1 VRSLVIVESPAKAK
15 TIKKYLG
22 RGYDVKASIGHVIDL
37 PKSELGVDVD
47 NGFEPKYVT
56 IKGKLKV
63 LRELKQA
70 GKAAD
75 QVLLATDLDREGE
88 AIAWHLKNELESVQP
103 NVRRIIFNEITKR
116 AIQEAVERPG
126 DVDQNKVDAQQ
137 ARRILDRLVGYMV
150 SPLLWK
156 VFYYGLSAGRVQS
169 VALRLICERER
180 EIRAFVP
187 EEFWSITA
195 ELAAK
200 GQPFEAKLRTWKG
213 EKLELHDQAA
223 TDAVLAALAGAAW
236 RVAEVESK
244 EKRRN
249 PYPPYI
255 TSTMQQDAARRLRFS
270 AKKTMMLAQQLYE
283 GIELGPEGP
292 VGLITYMRT
301 DSTRISD
308 MARQEGIEHVIRSL
322 GEEYIP
328 ETERKFKVGKGAQD
342 AHEAIR
348 ATSVDRTP
356 ESVKRFLTPDQFA
369 LYDLV
374 WRRYVASL
382 MSSAVYQTVTADI
395 AAGDGVF
402 RANGSQLKF
411 DGYLRIYPDVR
422 EKEDGEGV
430 LPPLAEGQIVELL
443 QIVPRQHF
451 TEPPPRYTEAS
462 LIKELE
468 ERGIGRPST
477 YATIV
482 STIQEREYVL
492 KEGGRFAPTSLG
504 EEVWQTLEKSFPDIF
519 ETDFTARMESE
530 LDKVE
535 TGEDGWRQVVEAFYR
550 PFSRDLETIQSDP
563 KALLQTSTDS
573 GVICE
578 KCGSTMIKKWG
589 RNGPFLACPKYP
601 ECRNTKSV
609 DGESSVVKLDKI
621 CPKCGGQMVKKNGRY
636 GEFGA
641 CENYPTCKHTEPLS
655 IGVNCPTEGCTGYLT
670 KKRSGRGK
678 IFYGCSRYP
687 ECKFAAWDKPTG
699 EKCSACGQGYLV
711 EKNTKAKGIFKKC
724 PTCKEEFLD

>member
-1 VRSLVIVESPAKAK
+1 VAKSLVIVESPAKAR

-22 RGYDVKASIGHVIDL
+22 NNYEVKASIGHVVDL

-63 LRELKQA
+63 LKELKAA
-70 GKAAD
+70 GKKVD

-88 AIAWHLKNELESVQP
+88 AIAWHLQNVLRDVQP
-103 NVRRIIFNEITKR
+103 NVQRIIFNEITKR
-116 AIQEAVERPG
+116 AIQEAIRNPG
-126 DVDQNKVDAQQ
+126 EVDQRKVDAQQ

-150 SPLLWK
+150 SPLLWQ

-180 EIRAFVP
+180 EILAFTP
-187 EEFWSITA
+187 EEFWSLTA
-195 ELAAK
+195 ELAAREEAK
-200 GQPFEAKLRTWKG
+200 AKSKALPKAELSAEGRAFEAKLRLWKG
-213 EKLELHDQAA
+213 EKADLKTQADS
-223 TDAVLAALAGAAW
+223 DAVLAALDGAVW
-236 RVAEVESK
+236 RVAEVEAK

-249 PYPPYI
+249 PSPPYI
-255 TSTMQQDAARRLRFS
+255 TSTLQQDAARRLRFS

-283 GIELGPEGP
+283 GVELGDEGP
-292 VGLITYMRT
+292 VGLVTYMRT

-308 MARQEGIEHVIRSL
+308 VAREEGIRWIMSEL
-322 GEEYIP
+322 GEDYVP

-348 ATSVDRTP
+348 PTAVERTP
-356 ESVKRFLTPDQFA
+356 ESVKAFLTPDQLA

-374 WRRYVASL
+374 WRRFLAAL
-382 MSSAVYQTVTADI
+382 MSSAVYEATSADI
-395 AAGDGVF
+395 DAGPGSF
-402 RANGSQLKF
+402 RATGSMLRF

-422 EKEDGEGV
+422 EKEEGEGV
-430 LPPLAEGQIVELL
+430 LPPLVAGQILDLL
-443 QIVPRQHF
+443 QLVPRQHF

-492 KEGGRFAPTSLG
+492 KESGRFAPTALG
-504 EEVWQTLEKSFPDIF
+504 TEVWEALEKSFPDIF
-519 ETDFTARMESE
+519 ETDFTARMETE

-535 TGEDGWRQVVEAFYR
+535 TGEDNWREVVEAFYR
-550 PFSRDLETIQSDP
+550 PFSRDLDNIKGDP
-563 KALLQTSTDS
+563 QALQKLIADHTKP
-573 GVICE
+573 VLCE

-589 RNGPFLACPKYP
+589 RNGPFLACP
-601 ECRNTKSV
+601 
-609 DGESSVVKLDKI
+609 
-621 CPKCGGQMVKKNGRY
+621 
-636 GEFGA
+636 
-641 CENYPTCKHTEPLS
+641 
-655 IGVNCPTEGCTGYLT
+655 
-670 KKRSGRGK
+670 
-678 IFYGCSRYP
+678 RYP
-687 ECKFAAWDKPTG
+687 E
-699 EKCSACGQGYLV
+699 
-711 EKNTKAKGIFKKC
+711 
-724 PTCKEEFLD
+724 